1 MPEYNEVKWQQA
13 ACQGTAYTDLF
24 YLIEEQRSLMQYQYI
39 NALRSICA
47 RCPIWADCLKYAME
61 HESYGVWG
69 GLTSVERVAL
79 KDKRRYPNQ
88 RDRAIIDLAQY
99 GITYEQ
105 IKECITK

>member
-1 MPEYNEVKWQQA
+1 MPQYEQVKWQLA

-47 RCPIWADCLKYAME
+47 QCPIWAQCLTYAME
-61 HESYGVWG
+61 HEGYGVWG
-69 GLTSVERVAL
+69 GLTSVERVAF

-88 RDRAIIDLAQY
+88 RARAIRDLAQY
-99 GITYEQ
+99 GISKQQ
-105 IKECITK
+105 IQECVR